1 MYDFIP
7 LCPILSLDIE
17 RTEKSASLTAT
28 HRAGPRRTILV
39 FITKREKRGVRSLQ
53 YFFYGLAGVFLVF
66 QALYTFIP
74 LLCSKVKKLN
84 SDLAEKSISVLV
96 PAYNEE
102 LTIRNCIDAMAGLR
116 YSNYEI
122 MIINDGSKDGT
133 LSALDELLDLEPS
146 ARTADSKLTY
156 KPIKGLYRSNRYR
169 HIYVIDKMNG
179 GKADSLNA
187 GIDYA
192 ASDIVITLDAD
203 SMLEADSLK
212 FVNQYF
218 HDDDI
223 IALGGT
229 VKIVQGA
236 VRDRNGAV
244 VEKFRGK
251 GLIKSQIINYTH
263 GFYVRKLTQSY
274 FNSIVVISGAF
285 GAFYKDVLVH
295 VDGFRSTVGEDI
307 DITLK
312 IHEYIKAHR
321 LKKKLVYAPEAVCY
335 TECPENLPNFYKQRI
350 RWQKA
355 FIDCILIY
363 WSRLS
368 RKFSV
373 SVSLFFAID
382 GFMLGTLSAFTTIFY
397 LGQTLVVG
405 GNLWHAIIFLLMSV
419 VLNAAQIIISLYL
432 CRKYGSTYAFSDY
445 VRMFLFSQAELL
457 TYRNLLL
464 YINIAGTFKYFDN
477 DEGWGFVER
486 KGVAAIS
493 QNIAAGSN

>member
-1 MYDFIP
+1 M
-7 LCPILSLDIE
+7 
-17 RTEKSASLTAT
+17 
-28 HRAGPRRTILV
+28 
-39 FITKREKRGVRSLQ
+39 Q

-66 QALYTFIP
+66 QILYTFIP
-74 LLCSKVKKLN
+74 LLCSKVKRLN
-84 SDLAEKSISVLV
+84 PDLAEKSISVLV

-102 LTIRNCIDAMAGLR
+102 LTIGNCIDAMAALR

-122 MIINDGSKDGT
+122 LIINDGSKDGT
-133 LSALDELLDLEPS
+133 LSALNELLDLRPD
-146 ARTADSKLTY
+146 ARLADGKLSY
-156 KPIKGLYRSNRYR
+156 KPIKGFYRSDRYR
-169 HIYVIDKMNG
+169 HIYVINKVNG

-203 SMLEADSLK
+203 SMLEADSLRY
-212 FVNQYF
+212 VNQYF
-218 HDDDI
+218 HDDDV

-236 VRDRNGAV
+236 MRDKNGV
-244 VEKFRGK
+244 ILEKFRGR

-285 GAFYKDVLVH
+285 GAFYKDVLLQVG
-295 VDGFRSTVGEDI
+295 GFRSTVGEDI

-312 IHEYIKAHR
+312 IHEYIKAKG

-368 RKFSV
+368 KRFSV
-373 SVSLFFAID
+373 KVSLFFAID
-382 GFMLGTLSAFTTIFY
+382 GFMLGTLSAFTTVFY
-397 LGQTLVVG
+397 LGQTLIVG
-405 GNLWHAIIFLLMSV
+405 GNILHAVIFLLVSV
-419 VLNAAQIIISLYL
+419 LLNAAQILISFYL
-432 CRKYGSTYAFSDY
+432 CRKYGSTYTFSDY
-445 VRMFLFSQAELL
+445 IKMFLFSQAELL

-493 QNIAAGSN
+493 QNMAAGSN

>member
-1 MYDFIP
+1 M
-7 LCPILSLDIE
+7 
-17 RTEKSASLTAT
+17 
-28 HRAGPRRTILV
+28 
-39 FITKREKRGVRSLQ
+39 Q
-53 YFFYGLAGVFLVF
+53 YVFYGLAGVFLVF
-66 QALYTFIP
+66 QTLYTFIP

-84 SDLAEKSISVLV
+84 PDLAEKSITVLV

-102 LTIRNCIDAMAGLR
+102 LTIRNCIDAMTGLN

-146 ARTADSKLTY
+146 NRSADNKLNY
-156 KPIKGLYRSNRYR
+156 KAIKGFYRSNRYR

-187 GIDYA
+187 GIDHA

-212 FVNQYF
+212 YVNQYF
-218 HDDDI
+218 HNDDI

-236 VRDRNGAV
+236 VRDKNGAI
-244 VEKFRGK
+244 VEKFRGR

-312 IHEYIKAHR
+312 IHEYIKANQ

-335 TECPENLPNFYKQRI
+335 TECPENLTNFYKQRI

-397 LGQTLVVG
+397 LGQTLTVG
-405 GNLWHAIIFLLMSV
+405 GNLLHAIIFLLMSV
-419 VLNAAQIIISLYL
+419 LLNAAQIMIALYL
-432 CRKYGSTYAFSDY
+432 CRKYGSTYTFSDF
-445 VRMFLFSQAELL
+445 VKMFLFSQAELL

-493 QNIAAGSN
+493 QNIATGSN

>member
-1 MYDFIP
+1 M
-7 LCPILSLDIE
+7 
-17 RTEKSASLTAT
+17 
-28 HRAGPRRTILV
+28 
-39 FITKREKRGVRSLQ
+39 Q

-84 SDLAEKSISVLV
+84 SDLAEKSITVLV

-146 ARTADSKLTY
+146 ARTADSKLNY
-156 KPIKGLYRSNRYR
+156 KSIKGFYRSNRYR

-192 ASDIVITLDAD
+192 VSDIVITLDAD

-212 FVNQYF
+212 YVNQYF

-236 VRDRNGAV
+236 VRDKNGAI

-285 GAFYKDVLVH
+285 GAFYKEVLVH

-373 SVSLFFAID
+373 NVSLFFAID

-419 VLNAAQIIISLYL
+419 VLNAAQVVISLYL

>member
-1 MYDFIP
+1 M
-7 LCPILSLDIE
+7 
-17 RTEKSASLTAT
+17 
-28 HRAGPRRTILV
+28 
-39 FITKREKRGVRSLQ
+39 Q
-53 YFFYGLAGVFLVF
+53 YFFYGIAGVFLVF
-66 QALYTFIP
+66 QALYTIIP
-74 LLCSKVKKLN
+74 LFCSKVKQLN
-84 SDLAEKSISVLV
+84 PDLTEKSISVLV

-102 LTIRNCIDAMAGLR
+102 LTIRNCIDAMAGLH

-133 LSALDELLDLEPS
+133 LSALHELLELEPDY
-146 ARTADSKLTY
+146 RKPDHKLSY
-156 KPIKGLYRSNRYR
+156 KSIRGFYRSNRY
-169 HIYVIDKMNG
+169 HNIYVIDKLNG

-203 SMLEADSLK
+203 SMLETNSLK
-212 FVNQYF
+212 YVNQYF
-218 HDDDI
+218 HNSDI

-236 VRDRNGAV
+236 ERKKNGAI

-263 GFYVRKLTQSY
+263 GFYVRKLTQSF

-285 GAFYKDVLVH
+285 GAFYKDVLVQ
-295 VDGFRSTVGEDI
+295 VNGFRSTVGEDI

-312 IHEYIKAHR
+312 IHEYIKANH

-355 FIDCILIY
+355 FVDCVLIY

-368 RKFSV
+368 QKFSV

-382 GFMLGTLSAFTTIFY
+382 GFMLGTLSAFTTLVY
-397 LGQTLVVG
+397 LGQALISG
-405 GNLWHAIIFLLMSV
+405 GNIIQAIIFLLISV
-419 VLNAAQIIISLYL
+419 LLNAAQIIISLYL
-432 CRKYGSTYAFSDY
+432 CRKYGSTYTFADY
-445 VRMFLFSQAELL
+445 LRMFLFSQVELL
-457 TYRNLLL
+457 TYRNLLV

-486 KGVAAIS
+486 KGVATIS
-493 QNIAAGSN
+493 QNIAVGSN

>member
-1 MYDFIP
+1 M
-7 LCPILSLDIE
+7 
-17 RTEKSASLTAT
+17 
-28 HRAGPRRTILV
+28 
-39 FITKREKRGVRSLQ
+39 Q
-53 YFFYGLAGVFLVF
+53 YFFYGIAGIFLVF
-66 QALYTFIP
+66 QTLYTIIP
-74 LLCSKVKKLN
+74 LWCSKVKRLDP
-84 SDLAEKSISVLV
+84 DLPEHSISVLV

-102 LTIRNCIDAMAGLR
+102 LTIRNCMDAMAGLN
-116 YSNYEI
+116 YSRYEI
-122 MIINDGSKDGT
+122 LIINDGSKDGT
-133 LSALDELLDLEPS
+133 LSVLHELLELQTDLRRP
-146 ARTADSKLTY
+146 DQKLSY
-156 KPIKGLYRSNRYR
+156 KTVKGFYRSKRYPNMF
-169 HIYVIDKMNG
+169 VIDKLNG

-203 SMLEADSLK
+203 SMLEADSLRY
-212 FVNQYF
+212 VNQYF
-218 HDDDI
+218 HDDKV

-236 VRDRNGAV
+236 KRDQNGAII
-244 VEKFRGK
+244 ERFRGK
-251 GLIKSQIINYTH
+251 SLIKSQIINYTH
-263 GFYVRKLTQSY
+263 GFYVRKLTQSF

-285 GAFYKDVLVH
+285 GAFHKAVLVQ

-312 IHEYIKAHR
+312 IHEYIKANG

-335 TECPENLPNFYKQRI
+335 TECPENLRNFYKQRI

-355 FIDCILIY
+355 FVDCILIY

-368 RKFSV
+368 SKFSV
-373 SVSLFFAID
+373 GVSLFFAID
-382 GFMLGTLSAFTTIFY
+382 GFMLGTFSAFTTLFY
-397 LGQTLVVG
+397 LGQALMLG
-405 GNLWHAIIFLLMSV
+405 GNVLHAFIFLLIS
-419 VLNAAQIIISLYL
+419 LLFNAAQIIISLHL
-432 CRKYGSTYAFSDY
+432 CRKYGSTYRVADY
-445 VRMFLFSQAELL
+445 AAMFLFSQWELV

-486 KGVAAIS
+486 KGAVAIS

>member
-1 MYDFIP
+1 M
-7 LCPILSLDIE
+7 
-17 RTEKSASLTAT
+17 
-28 HRAGPRRTILV
+28 
-39 FITKREKRGVRSLQ
+39 Q
-53 YFFYGLAGVFLVF
+53 YFFYGIAGVFLVF
-66 QALYTFIP
+66 QALYTIIP

-84 SDLAEKSISVLV
+84 HDLDEKSISVLV

-102 LTIRNCIDAMAGLR
+102 LTIKNCIDAMAGLH
-116 YSNYEI
+116 YGNHEI
-122 MIINDGSKDGT
+122 LIINDGSKDGT
-133 LSALDELLDLEPS
+133 FSALDELLDLKPDY
-146 ARTADSKLTY
+146 RRPDHKLAY
-156 KPIKGLYRSNRYR
+156 KSITGFYRSTRYPN
-169 HIYVIDKMNG
+169 IFVIDKLNG

-187 GIDYA
+187 GIDCA
-192 ASDIVITLDAD
+192 ASEIMITLDAD

-218 HDDDI
+218 HDQQI

-236 VRDRNGAV
+236 EKKNGAI
-244 VEKFRGK
+244 VEKFQGK

-263 GFYVRKLTQSY
+263 GFYVRKLTQSF

-285 GAFYKDVLVH
+285 GAFYKDILVQ
-295 VDGFRSTVGEDI
+295 VNGFRSTVGEDI

-312 IHEYIKAHR
+312 IHEYIKANR
-321 LKKKLVYAPEAVCY
+321 LNKKLVYAPEAVCY

-355 FIDCILIY
+355 FVDCILIY

-368 RKFSV
+368 HKFTPG
-373 SVSLFFAID
+373 VSLFFAID
-382 GFMLGTLSAFTTIFY
+382 GFMLGTFSAFTTLFY
-397 LGQTLVVG
+397 VGQVLLTG
-405 GNLWHAIIFLLMSV
+405 GNVLHAIIFLLISILV
-419 VLNAAQIIISLYL
+419 NAAQIIISLYL
-432 CRKYGSTYAFSDY
+432 CKKYGSNYSLADY
-445 VRMFLFSQAELL
+445 FRMFFFSQMELL

-464 YINIAGTFKYFDN
+464 YINIVGTFKYFDN

-493 QNIAAGSN
+493 QNIPAGSN